1 MRGHCSV
8 VSGLPCSAAD
18 HWFPG
23 CSPATG
29 GKQGTGQS
37 TLNIEDCSPY
47 WTQGALATINVIL
60 PSIIYGGRL
69 SIIQQ
74 YVEKGGHYSVD
85 NGVSI
90 LCSVLL
96 CGVCIRCQCQRIWR
110 EALWLFAVPKSRT
123 RTTKTDDLDLFDI

>member
-37 TLNIEDCSPY
+37 TLNIE
-47 WTQGALATINVIL
+47 ALLIGHREHYKCDPSIYI
-60 PSIIYGGRL
+60 SIIYGGQL
-69 SIIQQ
+69 LIIQQ

-96 CGVCIRCQCQRIWR
+96 CRVCIRCQLSVT
-110 EALWLFAVPKSRT
+110 ENMEGGPLALCSAEIE
-123 RTTKTDDLDLFDI
+123 D